1 MAKTLNIL
9 FTGGG
14 TGGHVVPIIAIAR
27 EMKKLDSLNIK
38 ISYAGPKD
46 ALSFFLLSQEDIKI
60 HSIVAGKIRRYF
72 SLKNIT
78 DVLCKIPFG
87 FFQSLFLLI
96 SNRPKLVFSKGGS
109 GSTVLC
115 LAATILNIPVFI
127 HESDA
132 VPGLSNRTAANWA
145 KRIFISFPETEHF
158 KSSSKTVLV
167 GNPIRKS
174 LLEGNRDKAK
184 ELFDL
189 PLEKPLML
197 LTGGSQGAEV
207 LNDFILFTIND
218 LLKSYEVIHV
228 CGIKNFKKVKTDSA
242 LITNKELEK
251 RYKVYEFLNENQLT
265 HAYKAADIIVSRA
278 GSGTI
283 FEIAALGK
291 PSILIPLP
299 SAAGN
304 HQAKNAYQYAATG
317 AATVIEQGNLTPHI
331 FLGEAKFL
339 LSRVKEINEAALKF
353 ARPEAGAAIAKEI
366 IEAVS

>member
-1 MAKTLNIL
+1 MENIIDIL
-9 FTGGG
+9 F
-14 TGGHVVPIIAIAR
+14 
-27 EMKKLDSLNIK
+27 
-38 ISYAGPKD
+38 
-46 ALSFFLLSQEDIKI
+46 
-60 HSIVAGKIRRYF
+60 
-72 SLKNIT
+72 
-78 DVLCKIPFG
+78 KIPFG
-87 FFQSLFLLI
+87 FFQSLFLLM

-145 KRIFISFPETEHF
+145 KKIFISFPETEHF
-158 KSSSKTVLV
+158 KSSSKTVIV
-167 GNPIRKS
+167 GNPIRKL
-174 LLEGNRDKAK
+174 LLEDRAK
-184 ELFDL
+184 ELFNL
-189 PLEKPLML
+189 PFEKPVML
-197 LTGGSQGAEV
+197 LTGGSQGAET

-218 LLKSYEVIHV
+218 LLKNYEVIHV

-242 LITNKELEK
+242 LIANKELEK

-339 LSRVKEINEAALKF
+339 LSQAKEINTAALKF
-353 ARPEAGAAIAKEI
+353 AKPEAGAAIAKEI
-366 IEAVS
+366 IDFIHA